1 MGPRERSIRAPLPG
15 SGDERTPAARPSDSR
30 ADQWAP
36 GRRRA
41 SDLEEIV
48 RELRASEART
58 RELIEFSGDGIL
70 VSDAAGR
77 YVEANPAFC
86 RMLGYL
92 GAQLL
97 RLHAGDLAASDD
109 PIGLHGMRDRIGEAT
124 GEFGVLVKRRYR
136 KRDGTV
142 RFRSLRR
149 RPSTSRVRSRSAAWR
164 TLMSRIAAVTMMPS
178 DPCRGLSMISI
189 GNSVPSLRRPTSSMP
204 MPICWAIASAADRRS
219 SATSRAAKP
228 AGMMFVTG

>member
-1 MGPRERSIRAPLPG
+1 MLVGAILVSTHLHLGNCDEDERSVPDKWVRASARFARPCQGRAMSGPRPHAPATVGPI
-15 SGDERTPAARPSDSR
+15 SGP
-30 ADQWAP
+30 P

-86 RMLGYL
+86 RMLGYS
-92 GAQLL
+92 GAQLV

-124 GEFGVLVKRRYR
+124 GEFGVLVER
-136 KRDGTV
+136 GIG
-142 RFRSLRR
+142 
-149 RPSTSRVRSRSAAWR
+149 SAMAR
-164 TLMSRIAAVTMMPS
+164 
-178 DPCRGLSMISI
+178 
-189 GNSVPSLRRPTSSMP
+189 
-204 MPICWAIASAADRRS
+204 
-219 SATSRAAKP
+219 
-228 AGMMFVTG
+228 